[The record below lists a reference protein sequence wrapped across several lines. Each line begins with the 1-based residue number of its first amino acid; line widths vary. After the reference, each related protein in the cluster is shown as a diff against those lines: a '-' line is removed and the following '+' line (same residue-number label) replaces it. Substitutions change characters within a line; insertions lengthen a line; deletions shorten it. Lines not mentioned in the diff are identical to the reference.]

1 MKNFTTLCAAFVL
14 SLTMSD
20 FAAAQSM
27 HGDDAEAPNRTT
39 RPNDGDHAHMM
50 HDMMQMMMRMHSGM
64 MDGGMMDGGNM
75 DMMGAGG
82 TPGMAMMDRNMMRMM
97 MGPDMMGR
105 ASADGAASTMQSRL
119 AEFDADGNGSLS
131 LAEFETL
138 HAAMI
143 AETTV
148 DRFQHLDADG
158 DGQITESEMGAPA
171 RRMEMR
177 EMMRQG
183 NGMMGGARGGGAE
196 N

>member
-1 MKNFTTLCAAFVL
+1 MMMKNFITLCAAFVL

-20 FAAAQSM
+20 IAAAQSM
-27 HGDDAEAPNRTT
+27 HGDDADGPNMATG
-39 RPNDGDHAHMM
+39 PNGDGQTHMM
-50 HDMMQMMMRMHSGM
+50 QNMMKMMMRMHAGM
-64 MDGGMMDGGNM
+64 MGGESM

-82 TPGMAMMDRNMMRMM
+82 TPGMTMMDRNMMKMM

-105 ASADGAASTMQSRL
+105 ASADDAASTMQSRL
-119 AEFDADGNGSLS
+119 AEFDADSNGSLS

-158 DGQITESEMGAPA
+158 DGQITESEMSAPA
-171 RRMEMR
+171 RRMEMH
-177 EMMRQG
+177 EMMQQG
-183 NGMMGGARGGGAE
+183 SSMPSGSTGGGGE